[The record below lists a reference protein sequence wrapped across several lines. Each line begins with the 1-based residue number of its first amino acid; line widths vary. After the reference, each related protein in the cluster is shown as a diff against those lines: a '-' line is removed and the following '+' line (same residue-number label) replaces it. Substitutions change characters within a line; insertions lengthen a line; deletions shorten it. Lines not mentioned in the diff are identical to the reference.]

1 MRIAFLGKGG
11 SGKTTLAAGLISHYA
26 SRRFVLAVDAD
37 INSHLQ
43 NTLGIEKPAPAIGG
57 KFAEVGEYLKG
68 SREDLQ
74 NTNIVATTPPS
85 LKSKFVTVQNQ
96 SDFIE
101 KFGTITGNIGVIN
114 IGSFEPSDI
123 GHTCYHGKLNTLE
136 LIYHHMLDTEK
147 DLVVADGTAGID
159 NLGTSLFMAYDL
171 NIFVV
176 EPTLKSIQVYLDF
189 VTKAKT
195 YSLKTKVI
203 VNKYTSEDLEF
214 IQKYIPKEDI
224 IGYISLSS
232 SLKQFEQ
239 GEREYFEVFKNQN
252 EAIFSSILREAFN
265 IKKDWNNY
273 LKLLLQTHKLNSLEW
288 WDDYYH
294 QEISKQFDPKFS
306 YSKAIENL

>member
-189 VTKAKT
+189 VTKAET